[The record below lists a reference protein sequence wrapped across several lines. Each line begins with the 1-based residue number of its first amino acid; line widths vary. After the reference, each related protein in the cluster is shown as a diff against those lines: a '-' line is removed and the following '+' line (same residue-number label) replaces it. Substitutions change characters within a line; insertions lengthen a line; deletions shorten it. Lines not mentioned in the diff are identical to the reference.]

1 MLCQRF
7 WGRDNCPWGKW
18 YLGVC
23 KKSQLEKVVAG
34 FSPVSHPVKVSNSFS
49 DRQGG
54 QDPSPTGPHPYGQQ
68 PYLGSGVGVTILFPS
83 QTVSITGQF
92 GVTWRIST
100 PLVHPSSWLGCT
112 TLSQQPPRLVILL
125 FWILQMVALLPLLC
139 MSVARKGFSFN
150 HCWTELTAVKEE
162 GAGFLHLFSPWGQ
175 PRWQGRDDLCHCYCP
190 HRKVSWLRAQLC

>member
-7 WGRDNCPWGKW
+7 WGRDNCPLGKW

-125 FWILQMVALLPLLC
+125 FLDPADGGTTPLALYVSCQKRLLFQSLLNWVNCSQGGRGRVLAPVFSLRPATLARQGWPVSLLLP
-139 MSVARKGFSFN
+139 
-150 HCWTELTAVKEE
+150 
-162 GAGFLHLFSPWGQ
+162 P
-175 PRWQGRDDLCHCYCP
+175 
-190 HRKVSWLRAQLC
+190 